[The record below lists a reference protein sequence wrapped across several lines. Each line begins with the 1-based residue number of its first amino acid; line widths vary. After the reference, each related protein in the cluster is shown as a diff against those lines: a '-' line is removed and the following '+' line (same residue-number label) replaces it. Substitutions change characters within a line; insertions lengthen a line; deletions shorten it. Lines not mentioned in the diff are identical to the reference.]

1 MYNTTKEELEQAKL
15 ARLNPD
21 NKVVVAD
28 VINRML
34 DKYLVKAI
42 KRDNLIVYLV
52 TNNDY
57 ADVGN
62 FETMLITKE
71 EGEAM
76 ASYRGKLVDLVV
88 EPFVDYVDDIAS
100 STFSGVTG
108 INIIAK

>member
-21 NKVVVAD
+21 NKVVVAT

-42 KRDNLIVYLV
+42 KRDNLVVFLV
-52 TNNDY
+52 TNDNY

-62 FETMLITKE
+62 FETMLITKGE
-71 EGEAM
+71 LEAM
-76 ASYRGKLVDLVV
+76 ASYRWELVDLVD

>member
-52 TNNDY
+52 TGNTY

-71 EGEAM
+71 
-76 ASYRGKLVDLVV
+76 
-88 EPFVDYVDDIAS
+88 
-100 STFSGVTG
+100 
-108 INIIAK
+108 